1 VVKTPSQSERV
12 REIWEKRIRD
22 WDKSGLSQA
31 EYCRR
36 NGIRIKSFA
45 YWKKK
50 EAVQKK
56 EVRLIPVSIP
66 QHTHVKKET
75 FVKVVLKNGYVIE
88 VRDGFTP
95 MTLREVVNV
104 LEVV

>member
-1 VVKTPSQSERV
+1 MKASNQSERV
-12 REIWEKRIRD
+12 RVIWEKRIRD
-22 WDKSGLSQA
+22 WYKSGLSQA

-50 EAVQKK
+50 ETAHKK

-66 QHTHVKKET
+66 QNIHVTNET
-75 FVKVVLKNGYVIE
+75 CVKVILKNGYVIE

-95 MTLREVVNV
+95 STLREVVNV